1 MTIHAFGFI
10 YPWLKAF
17 HIIGLIAW
25 MAGLFYLPRLFV
37 YHTMVTPGSAESERM
52 KVMERRLYRQI
63 MVPAMLVTWLFGI
76 LLILTP
82 GMIHWSDGWWLVKLL
97 AVILLTG
104 FHHATVPWRRG
115 FLEDRN
121 RHSER
126 FYRVANEVPT
136 VLMIVIVIMVM
147 VKPF

>member
-1 MTIHAFGFI
+1 MTINALASV

-17 HIIGLIAW
+17 HVIGLIAW

-37 YHTMVTPGSAESERM
+37 YHTMVTPGTAESERM
-52 KVMERRLYRQI
+52 KVMERRLFRQI
-63 MVPAMLVTWLFGI
+63 MMPAMVITWVFG
-76 LLILTP
+76 LLLELTP
-82 GMIHWSDGWWLVKLL
+82 GVVDWWAWWWHIKMA
-97 AVILLTG
+97 AVTLLTVYH
-104 FHHATVPWRRG
+104 FMMIPWGRG

-136 VLMIVIVIMVM
+136 VLMIIAVIMVF
-147 VKPF
+147 VRPF

>member
-1 MTIHAFGFI
+1 MTIRALGFI

-17 HIIGLIAW
+17 HIIFLIAW

-37 YHTMVTPGSAESERM
+37 YHTMTQPGSAESERM
-52 KVMERRLYRQI
+52 KVMERRLFLQI
-63 MVPAMLVTWLFGI
+63 MNPAMLGTWLFGV
-76 LLILTP
+76 LLMLTP
-82 GMIHWSDGWWLVKLL
+82 GMVDWSAGWWHLKLL
-97 AVILLTG
+97 AGVLMTVYH
-104 FHHATVPWRRG
+104 FVTVPWRRG
-115 FLEDRN
+115 FLHDRN

-126 FYRVANEVPT
+126 FYRIANEVPT